1 MSKLLTLSETAELIN
16 RPPATLRYWVSRG
29 EAPPSF
35 RLGKRRMFKLEDVEA
50 WIAEHAEATA

>member
-1 MSKLLTLSETAELIN
+1 MGKLLTLDEAAELIN

-35 RLGKRRMFKLEDVEA
+35 KLGRRRMFDQEKLEA

>member
-16 RPPATLRYWVSRG
+16 RSPETLRYWVSRG

-35 RLGKRRMFKLEDVEA
+35 RIGKRRMFKVEDVEA
-50 WIAEHAEATA
+50 WIEEHAEATA